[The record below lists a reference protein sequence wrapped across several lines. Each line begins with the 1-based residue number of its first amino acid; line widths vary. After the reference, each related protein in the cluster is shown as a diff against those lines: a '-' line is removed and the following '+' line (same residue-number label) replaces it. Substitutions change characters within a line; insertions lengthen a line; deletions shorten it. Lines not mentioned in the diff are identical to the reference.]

1 MHFELWRTWTKVTL
15 PVVAAVNNL
24 GAYVLFIYFFFVCY
38 KAFFHQVLINFM
50 TLAPESKPGGY
61 RPEDFHSMNIRC
73 S

>member
-1 MHFELWRTWTKVTL
+1 MAL

-24 GAYVLFIYFFFVCY
+24 AAYVLFIYFFLFAI
-38 KAFFHQVLINFM
+38 KHFFHQVLISSM

-61 RPEDFHSMNIRC
+61 RPEDFRSMNICC